1 MATGKLG
8 SSGFSNYA
16 NTSTGSADKFSAS
29 VASGLPVGSGFGG
42 GGFCNTYSSSNTV
55 SGLILEIA
63 TGYIVSQNGGFIS
76 TNGTDMVTA
85 SNFMPNF
92 LLMGV

>member
-29 VASGLPVGSGFGG
+29 VASGLPVGSGFGAV
-42 GGFCNTYSSSNTV
+42 V
-55 SGLILEIA
+55 SVIHIQVLIL
-63 TGYIVSQNGGFIS
+63 
-76 TNGTDMVTA
+76 
-85 SNFMPNF
+85 
-92 LLMGV
+92 